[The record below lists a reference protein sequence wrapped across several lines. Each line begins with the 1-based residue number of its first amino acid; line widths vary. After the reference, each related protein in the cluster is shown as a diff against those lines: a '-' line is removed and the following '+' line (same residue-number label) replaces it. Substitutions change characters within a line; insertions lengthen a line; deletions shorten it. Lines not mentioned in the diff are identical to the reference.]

1 MNRQRKDKRGKI
13 CSEYYICCD
22 FLSTIYLL
30 TVYLFTFTHLVIYL
44 FFLFI
49 FSLYIYVYLIF
60 YLFCISIFDQNN
72 KFYLYFKHWTDE
84 FTDEF

>member
-1 MNRQRKDKRGKI
+1 MNEGKSVPNI
-13 CSEYYICCD
+13 TFVVPFYLPDCLSIYIHP
-22 FLSTIYLL
+22 FGN
-30 TVYLFTFTHLVIYL
+30 LFI
-44 FFLFI
+44 FLFI

-72 KFYLYFKHWTDE
+72 KFYLYSKHWTDE